1 MFIILSLIIIVA
13 AFNIISGLTILV
25 KNKTK
30 EIAIL
35 KSIGVLNKSITKIF
49 FLVGFYIGLSATT
62 FGVIVGVLF
71 SEYIE
76 NIRIFLSKIFDITL
90 FPEEIYFLSKMPA
103 EIDLFSV
110 GVISISSLISTI
122 IVSIFPAIKASKL
135 DPIQSLKY
143 E

>member
-1 MFIILSLIIIVA
+1 MFSV
-13 AFNIISGLTILV
+13 
-25 KNKTK
+25 
-30 EIAIL
+30 
-35 KSIGVLNKSITKIF
+35 
-49 FLVGFYIGLSATT
+49 
-62 FGVIVGVLF
+62 
-71 SEYIE
+71 YIE

-110 GVISISSLISTI
+110 GVISISSIVSTI